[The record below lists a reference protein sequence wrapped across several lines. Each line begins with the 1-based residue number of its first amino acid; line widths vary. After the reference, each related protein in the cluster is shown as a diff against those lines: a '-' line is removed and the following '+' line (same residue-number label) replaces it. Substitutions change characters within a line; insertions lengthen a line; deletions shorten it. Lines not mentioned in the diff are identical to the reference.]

1 MEGGSYVRLLSPKQI
16 PSILKDLAREVVD
29 DRVTGLAAEVAFFAV
44 LSIFPGLL
52 MVASGLGSLDDLFG
66 SELAGDAEKV
76 VRDFLDRML
85 TSDASQTIGAVE
97 NLFEERR
104 AGVLTLS
111 AIGALLALTRGF
123 AALVRALDIAYD
135 LVERRR
141 WVSQRLVAIGL
152 ALGSV
157 LMGVIL
163 LAMFV
168 TGPLLGGGQ
177 AVADRIGLGDAF
189 ALFWDWLRWPVA
201 FAVLVAWA
209 TITFHFG
216 PNHKTPLAADMPGA
230 VVAAVLWVIVS
241 LGFSAYLRVA
251 ADLNQVLGVL
261 GGGLILL
268 VWLYLLSAALLIGG
282 ELNAI
287 MAQRAGK
294 TFPPSK

>member
-1 MEGGSYVRLLSPKQI
+1 MEGVSYAWLLSPKQV
-16 PSILKDLAREVVD
+16 PSILKELTKEVVD

-52 MVASGLGSLDDLFG
+52 MIASGLGSLDDLFG

-76 VRDFLDRML
+76 VRDFLNRML
-85 TSDASQTIGAVE
+85 TSDASQTIGAAQD
-97 NLFEERR
+97 LFDEKR

-111 AIGALLALTRGF
+111 AIGAFLALTRGF
-123 AALVRALDIAYD
+123 AALIRALDIAYD
-135 LVERRR
+135 LAERRK
-141 WVSQRLVAIGL
+141 WMSQRLVAIGL

-157 LMGVIL
+157 LIAVMLLVI
-163 LAMFV
+163 FV

-177 AVADRIGLGDAF
+177 AVADLLGFGDGF

-201 FAVLVAWA
+201 FAVLIGWA
-209 TITFHFG
+209 NATFHFG
-216 PNHKTPLAADMPGA
+216 PNHKTPWLADVPGA
-230 VVAAVLWVIVS
+230 VLAAVLWLIVS

-251 ADLNQVLGVL
+251 AGFNQVLGVL

-268 VWLYLLSAALLIGG
+268 VWLYLLSVAFLIGG

-287 MAQRAGK
+287 IAQRSGE
-294 TFPPSK
+294 PLPRSK